1 VGSPYTDKNNMADAP
16 ALEGVG
22 VPMPG
27 APPAFAGGTFADAAR
42 AGERATLPELEL
54 VKVPAA
60 VVEAAGLRGEMFPL
74 VPFGA
79 DAAKFSV
86 SVFVAVGQYDWQ
98 TAEAMTSSEAP
109 HVKMALL
116 KCQAAVCV
124 RVPAAKPVIF
134 IMDVGPDINPHRR
147 IAFADLAAAS
157 FDVDGAAAEEEGE
170 EVIVQGTRAEVEAAL
185 VNAREHAIIGATRGN
200 VLVEASGVLRAVGPN
215 VATLP
220 SMPLA
225 AFTAATATNTWANL
239 RFPTDVGTVQNRLS
253 LTRALQRR
261 FPNLRLRVS
270 GLSCRA
276 FVAEGWTHEMKE
288 AVLEMGFRTVFV
300 EGRLPKRAGVTEGVL
315 EKERAATAG
324 EHEAAKKACDEARA
338 EGKDVRILA
347 AEAPGEDVLRRLG
360 ATAAKIGEIL
370 ATFGRAACALVR
382 VTNPS
387 VPDAGLVRVGAF
399 ALSKAA
405 LRL

>member
-1 VGSPYTDKNNMADAP
+1 MISIIRKLHTPV
-16 ALEGVG
+16 
-22 VPMPG
+22 
-27 APPAFAGGTFADAAR
+27 
-42 AGERATLPELEL
+42 
-54 VKVPAA
+54 
-60 VVEAAGLRGEMFPL
+60 
-74 VPFGA
+74 
-79 DAAKFSV
+79 
-86 SVFVAVGQYDWQ
+86 
-98 TAEAMTSSEAP
+98 
-109 HVKMALL
+109 ALL

-253 LTRALQRR
+253 LRARCNGASR
-261 FPNLRLRVS
+261 ICACGLRPV
-270 GLSCRA
+270 CRA
-276 FVAEGWTHEMKE
+276 FVAKAG
-288 AVLEMGFRTVFV
+288 RT
-300 EGRLPKRAGVTEGVL
+300 R
-315 EKERAATAG
+315 
-324 EHEAAKKACDEARA
+324 
-338 EGKDVRILA
+338 
-347 AEAPGEDVLRRLG
+347 
-360 ATAAKIGEIL
+360 
-370 ATFGRAACALVR
+370 
-382 VTNPS
+382 
-387 VPDAGLVRVGAF
+387 
-399 ALSKAA
+399 
-405 LRL
+405 

>member
-1 VGSPYTDKNNMADAP
+1 
-16 ALEGVG
+16 
-22 VPMPG
+22 
-27 APPAFAGGTFADAAR
+27 
-42 AGERATLPELEL
+42 
-54 VKVPAA
+54 
-60 VVEAAGLRGEMFPL
+60 
-74 VPFGA
+74 
-79 DAAKFSV
+79 
-86 SVFVAVGQYDWQ
+86 
-98 TAEAMTSSEAP
+98 
-109 HVKMALL
+109 
-116 KCQAAVCV
+116 
-124 RVPAAKPVIF
+124 
-134 IMDVGPDINPHRR
+134 
-147 IAFADLAAAS
+147 
-157 FDVDGAAAEEEGE
+157 
-170 EVIVQGTRAEVEAAL
+170 
-185 VNAREHAIIGATRGN
+185 
-200 VLVEASGVLRAVGPN
+200 
-215 VATLP
+215 
-220 SMPLA
+220 
-225 AFTAATATNTWANL
+225 
-239 RFPTDVGTVQNRLS
+239 
-253 LTRALQRR
+253 
-261 FPNLRLRVS
+261 
-270 GLSCRA
+270 
-276 FVAEGWTHEMKE
+276 MKE